1 MEQPFVTAV
10 THSDDEARVTLT
22 GVRDEPGVAGR
33 IFSAL
38 ADANVNVD
46 MIIQNEP
53 VGDDELADLSFTVDR
68 DDLPT
73 ATETIAGLGERQ
85 QRRADRRADRQ
96 GLDRRRRH
104 AQPPR
109 RRRQGLRDAR
119 RQGINIEMIS
129 TSPIKISCVIAA
141 DRVPDAVSALHDA
154 FELGEDAVRTRRPD
168 AATSTGRRS
177 S

>member
-46 MIIQNEP
+46 VIIQNEP

-68 DDLPT
+68 ADLTT
-73 ATETIAGLGERQ
+73 ATDTLAGARRRQ
-85 QRRADRRADRQ
+85 PGRPHRRADRQ

-104 AQPPR
+104 ALPPR
-109 RRRQGLRDAR
+109 RRRQGLRGPRRAR
-119 RQGINIEMIS
+119 GS
-129 TSPIKISCVIAA
+129 TS
-141 DRVPDAVSALHDA
+141 R
-154 FELGEDAVRTRRPD
+154 
-168 AATSTGRRS
+168 
-177 S
+177 